1 LLVAAAFAQSNNYA
15 REPVDIVY
23 FPGFSK
29 MVCAA
34 KTQSNQLFL
43 VATSSSAYNML
54 NPGVDHDQRPE

>member
-1 LLVAAAFAQSNNYA
+1 LLVAAAFAQSNKYA

-43 VATSSSAYNML
+43 VATHL
-54 NPGVDHDQRPE
+54 NPYNIWNLWGEP